1 MLDSKKKEKIVL
13 ILAIIFLAAFIVG
26 FYQDYKITQQLLQTQ
41 NELKAAVTD
50 YQQKIQALEDM
61 LQAQNNMLTN
71 RITSMQEE
79 SQKTTKN
86 LEKLISDVES
96 QSNIKFSELK
106 ADLQSIDV
114 KSSDFSAIVDD
125 VVKSVVSI
133 GTDKGQG
140 SGAFVKNDD
149 YIVTNYHV
157 VKDASI
163 IQVLTHDNKVYS
175 AELIGYQPT
184 ADVALLQ
191 IVNSSYP
198 SLDFDNSDDVK
209 VGEKVIAVGNP
220 GGLSFTVTEGIVS
233 NANRVSRNGVR
244 YVQIDVPINP
254 GNSGG
259 PLINTRGRIIGITT
273 FKLAEF
279 EGIGFAIASDV
290 VDKITDDIIAKAN
303 AQ

>member
-1 MLDSKKKEKIVL
+1 MPDSKKKERIL
-13 ILAIIFLAAFIVG
+13 IAIIIIFLVAFIAA
-26 FYQDYKITQQLLQTQ
+26 FYQDYKATQQLVKTQ
-41 NELKAAVTD
+41 SDLKSAIAD
-50 YQQKIQALEDM
+50 YQQKIKNLEDM
-61 LQAQNNMLTN
+61 LQAQNTMLSN

-79 SQKTTKN
+79 NQKTTKN

-125 VVKSVVSI
+125 VVKSVVSV

-140 SGAFVKNDD
+140 SGAFVKGEG

-157 VKDASI
+157 VNGASI
-163 IQVLTHDNKVYS
+163 IQVLTHDNKVYT
-175 AELIGYQPT
+175 AQLVGYQPT

-191 IVNSSYP
+191 IGNSSYP

-233 NANRVSRNGVR
+233 NANRVSKSSVK
-244 YVQIDVPINP
+244 YIQIDVPINP

-259 PLINTRGRIIGITT
+259 PLIDTGGRIIGITT

-279 EGIGFAIASDV
+279 EGIGFAIASNV
-290 VDKITDDIIAKAN
+290 VDKVTDEIIAKVN
-303 AQ
+303 A